1 MSQYQIEYRH
11 NGISK
16 VFEMFL
22 FVNPLGT
29 QCYECEQEVFKLI
42 DLVAADIDLHILP
55 FHNQRIVE
63 NFMYQLGIPS
73 SDLKQRNYVFNTVY
87 RASLAYKAASLQGK
101 RIGRHYLMRLQ
112 ELTDGDISQ
121 FTNET
126 ALDLAQEVGLDVE
139 IFRQDYKS
147 DFVKQLF
154 IKDQKIAHDMLIRR
168 SPALVIFEYSSEEA
182 RLIEDQ
188 SMTMHDILD
197 ELDAFACENITHHES
212 HQHKTTTTRS
222 NLRLL

>member
-11 NGISK
+11 NGVSK
-16 VFEMFL
+16 VFEIFL

-29 QCYECEQEVFKLI
+29 QCYQCEQEVFKLI

-63 NFMYQLGIPS
+63 NFMNQLNIPT
-73 SDLKQRNYVFNTVY
+73 SDLDRRNLVFNKVY
-87 RASLAYKAASLQGK
+87 HASLAYKAACLQGK
-101 RIGRHYLMRLQ
+101 RIGRHFLMRLQ
-112 ELTDGDISQ
+112 ELTEGDINQ
-121 FTNET
+121 FNKEA
-126 ALDLAQEVGLDVE
+126 ALELAYEVGLDVE

-154 IKDQKIAHDMLIRR
+154 LKDQKIANDMLVQN
-168 SPALVIFEYSSEEA
+168 SPALVICEYSSDEA
-182 RLIEDQ
+182 RLIDSE
-188 SMTMHDILD
+188 SITMNSILE
-197 ELDAFACENITHHES
+197 ELDALICDSVTLHDHSKRNT
-212 HQHKTTTTRS
+212 KKVTP

>member
-1 MSQYQIEYRH
+1 MSPYQIEYKH

-87 RASLAYKAASLQGK
+87 RASLAYKAACLQGK

-154 IKDQKIAHDMLIRR
+154 IKDQKIAHDMLIKR
-168 SPALVIFEYSSEEA
+168 SPALVIFEYSSEQA

-197 ELDAFACENITHHES
+197 ELDALSCENITHHES
-212 HQHKTTTTRS
+212 HQHKTTTTQS

>member
-1 MSQYQIEYRH
+1 MSQYQIEYSH

-16 VFEMFL
+16 VFEIFL

-63 NFMYQLGIPS
+63 NFMHQLDLPT

-87 RASLAYKAASLQGK
+87 RASLAYKAACLQGK
-101 RIGRHYLMRLQ
+101 RIGRHFLMRLQ
-112 ELTDGDISQ
+112 ELTKGDISR
-121 FTNET
+121 FTNES
-126 ALDLAQEVGLDVE
+126 ALKLAQEVGLDVE

-154 IKDQKIAHDMLIRR
+154 IKDQKIAHDMLVKS
-168 SPALVIFEYSSEEA
+168 SPALVIVEYSSDEA
-182 RLIEDQ
+182 RLIDDK
-188 SMTMHDILD
+188 SITMHDILD
-197 ELDAFACENITHHES
+197 ELDALVCESVTHHES
-212 HQHKTTTTRS
+212 PSHKTRMNTS